1 MNNMFDFPSDRY
13 KYYVAKTVD
22 GKPYKVVAVSTY
34 CGHNVRGVAK
44 CSNEDEFDLEK
55 GMKLAAARCNEK
67 IAEKRV
73 ARACYKY
80 KDAIDLHNEAI
91 RYHDKMNAYY
101 ADAIQ
106 AREKA
111 KNTVKEL
118 LKEY

>member
-1 MNNMFDFPSDRY
+1 MFDFPSDRY

-73 ARACYKY
+73 MRACYKY
-80 KDAIDLHNEAI
+80 KDAIELHNEAI
-91 RYHDKMNAYY
+91 LYQDKMNAYY

-106 AREKA
+106 ARANA
-111 KNTVKEL
+111 KKTVEEL